1 MSSGCLLSPAR
12 LRSRPANSVRAGKSY
27 KWNGSVA
34 PELQGPPRRESVL
47 PRSRYLLAIAAL
59 VLVVGSLEAADVI
72 NIPFGSWF
80 SFLTGSVLSSATLT
94 SFMTKYGYASLF
106 GLMAL
111 ESASLPVPSEVV
123 LPLAGYFVRTGVLN
137 FWVAVGVS
145 TVASLAGALLDYFL
159 AIWLGRPFVVGL
171 LKLFRLHRDLLDR
184 AEAWFGRSAQWTV
197 FAARFV
203 PGLRTVISLPA
214 GLFEMKLSRFVVMTT
229 AGCFM
234 WSVVLIYAGYLA
246 GAVSGST
253 FASSSA
259 VVDGLSG
266 ILAAISAVY
275 VGFYFYGGL
284 REKAAPTGPS
294 SGP

>member
-1 MSSGCLLSPAR
+1 MIR
-12 LRSRPANSVRAGKSY
+12 LGKSY
-27 KWNGSVA
+27 KRNSSVA
-34 PELQGPPRRESVL
+34 PELQESPKLPESVL
-47 PRSRYLLAIAAL
+47 PRGRCLLAVAVL
-59 VLVVGSLEAADVI
+59 VFVVGSLEAADIV

-80 SFLTGSVLSSATLT
+80 SFLAGSVLSSATLT
-94 SFMTKYGYASLF
+94 DFMTKYGYASLF

-123 LPLAGYFVRTGVLN
+123 LPSAGYFVRTGVLN

-145 TVASLAGALLDYFL
+145 TVASLAGALLDYIL

-171 LKLFRLHRDLLDR
+171 LRLFKLHKDILDR

-197 FAARFV
+197 FVARFI

-214 GLFEMKLSRFVVMTT
+214 GLFEMKLSRFIVMTV
-229 AGCFM
+229 AGCFL

-246 GAVSGST
+246 GGLTGNT
-253 FASSSA
+253 FASSSV

-266 ILAAISAVY
+266 VLAAISAAY
-275 VGFYFYGGL
+275 IGFYFYSGFRMKSG
-284 REKAAPTGPS
+284 PTPPS

>member
-1 MSSGCLLSPAR
+1 MGL
-12 LRSRPANSVRAGKSY
+12 GKSY
-27 KWNGSVA
+27 KRNGSAA
-34 PELQGPPRRESVL
+34 PELQGSPRHPESVL
-47 PRSRYLLAIAAL
+47 PRSKYLLAVAT
-59 VLVVGSLEAADVI
+59 VVFVVGSLEAADFV
-72 NIPFGSWF
+72 NIPFGPWF
-80 SFLTGSVLSSATLT
+80 SFVTGSILSPATLT
-94 SFMTKYGYASLF
+94 TFMTKYGYASLF

-145 TVASLAGALLDYFL
+145 TVASLAGALLDYLL

-171 LKLFRLHRDLLDR
+171 LRLFRLHRDVLDR
-184 AEAWFGRSAQWTV
+184 AEGWFGRSAQWTV
-197 FAARFV
+197 FAARFI

-214 GLFEMKLSRFVVMTT
+214 GLFEMKLSRFVAMTV
-229 AGCFM
+229 AGCFL

-246 GAVSGST
+246 GAVTGST

-275 VGFYFYGGL
+275 IGFYFYSGL
-284 REKAAPTGPS
+284 HIKEGIAGPS